1 MKLTT
6 ILSLCVL
13 VISCA
18 PDKDQGPVIA
28 YQNVTAID
36 AVNGSRDGQTV
47 IISGKK
53 IKEIGPS
60 GQVEVPSDATLI
72 DGKGKFLIPGLWDAH
87 VHLSYEEDLSPA
99 MFSLFLVNGV
109 TSIRDTG
116 GQLDLVMP
124 WKEKSLADDGTAPRV
139 MVAGPLL
146 DGVPT
151 VYNGEGGRPKLGL
164 GAGTSE
170 NAATLVDEFVKRGV
184 DLIKSYEMLTPETF
198 STVIEKAKSYGKVV
212 TGHVPLSM
220 DVIEASDLGM
230 RSMEH
235 MRNLEMSCSKDFDS
249 LLQVRRKL
257 LADGA
262 DQAGGDLRS
271 SIHSAQRYHSIQ
283 TQDAER
289 RELVLGALARNN
301 TWQIPTLTIVAARE
315 NRVFDRK
322 GWVDNFRYMPKSV
335 HERWTNNAAEFSK
348 IPTPIES
355 VAFANWA
362 YDMTKRVDDVGI
374 GIMAGTDTP
383 IFFLTPGFSLH
394 EELRLLVK
402 SGLTPMKALEAA
414 TIRPAEYFNIEAELG
429 TIESGKFADLILLD
443 ANPLHDITN
452 TQKINSVMKSG
463 KFYSRQDLDIMLQQ
477 LEKE

>member
-1 MKLTT
+1 MKYIYAL
-6 ILSLCVL
+6 LLAL
-13 VISCA
+13 
-18 PDKDQGPVIA
+18 IA
-28 YQNVTAID
+28 GCKSQQDEPSVAFTSVTVID
-36 AVNGSRDGQTV
+36 AVNGPRENQTV
-47 IISGKK
+47 IVSGKK
-53 IKEIGPS
+53 IVKVGQTQEVDLPS
-60 GQVEVPSDATLI
+60 SAMVI
-72 DGKGKFLIPGLWDAH
+72 DGGGKYLIPGLWDAH
-87 VHLSYEEDLSPA
+87 VHLSYEADLSPA
-99 MFSLFLVNGV
+99 MFSLFLVNGI

-124 WKEKSLADDGTAPRV
+124 WKKTSLTDDGTSPRV
-139 MVAGPLL
+139 MVTGPLL

-151 VYNGEGGRPKLGL
+151 VYDGKGSRPRLGL
-164 GAGTSE
+164 GAGTPE
-170 NAATLVDEFVKRGV
+170 NAATLVEEFVNRGV
-184 DLIKSYEMLTPETF
+184 DLIKSYEMLTPEAF
-198 STVIEKAKSYGKVV
+198 AKVIEKAKSHDKVV

-220 DVIEASDLGM
+220 DVIEASNLGM

-235 MRNLEMSCSKDFDS
+235 MRNLEMSCSEDFDS

-271 SIHSAQRYHSIQ
+271 SIHSAQRFHSVK
-283 TQDAER
+283 TQNAER
-289 RELVLGALARNN
+289 RESVLSALAKNN
-301 TWQIPTLTIVAARE
+301 TWQVPTMTIVTAME

-322 GWVDNFRYMPKSV
+322 AWIDDFRFLPNSV
-335 HERWTNNAAEFSK
+335 QKRWAEGAATMSQK
-348 IPTPIES
+348 PTPEAN
-355 VAFANWA
+355 VAFATWA
-362 YDMTKRVDDVGI
+362 FDMVKRIDDEGI

-402 SGLTPMKALEAA
+402 SGLTPIKALEAA
-414 TIRPAEYFNIEAELG
+414 TIRPAQYFNIEAELG

-463 KFYSRQDLDIMLQQ
+463 KLYNRGDLDNMLQQ
-477 LEKE
+477 LEKQ